1 MPLAVII
8 AGLLIAGAV
17 IFSGDGRVGDTN
29 KQEFG
34 NNNSP
39 AAENVRE
46 IDENDHIKG
55 DVNAPVSIIE
65 YSDFE
70 CPFCSRV
77 HPTLSRIIEDFDG
90 EVNWVYRH
98 FPLTSIHADARPAA
112 IASECIADLGG
123 NDAFW
128 TFADR
133 VFSSGLLGNSVYVSV
148 AQDLGIKESDFSTC
162 LSSKKFEQKVD
173 DDTQNAVDSGGR
185 GTPYI
190 IVVNEEGN
198 LFPFSGALPYENIK
212 AIIEAA
218 IGGDE

>member
-8 AGLLIAGAV
+8 AGVLIAGSV
-17 IFSGDGRVGDTN
+17 IYTKDGEVANT
-29 KQEFG
+29 KEFG

-46 IDENDHIKG
+46 VGEGDHIKG

-77 HPTLSRIIEDFDG
+77 HPTLAQIVEDFDG

-98 FPLTSIHADARPAA
+98 FPLTSIHADAEPAA
-112 IASECIADLGG
+112 IASECVADLGG

-128 TFADR
+128 TFSDR
-133 VFSSGLLGNSVYVSV
+133 LFAEGDLGNSKFVSI
-148 AQDLGIKESDFSTC
+148 AQDLGIKESDLATC
-162 LSSKKFEQKVD
+162 LSSRKFEAKVAAD
-173 DDTQNAVDSGGR
+173 AQNAVDAGGR

-190 IVVNEEGN
+190 IVVNEDGQ

-212 AIIEAA
+212 TIVETA
-218 IGGDE
+218 IGVDD